1 MSGMA
6 AIRDI
11 VRRLGNAVMQAS
23 AQRPVEGRGILGACP
38 GNGYV
43 LSFAAVFQPGA

>member
-23 AQRPVEGRGILGACP
+23 GLCPVKGAA
-38 GNGYV
+38 
-43 LSFAAVFQPGA
+43 F